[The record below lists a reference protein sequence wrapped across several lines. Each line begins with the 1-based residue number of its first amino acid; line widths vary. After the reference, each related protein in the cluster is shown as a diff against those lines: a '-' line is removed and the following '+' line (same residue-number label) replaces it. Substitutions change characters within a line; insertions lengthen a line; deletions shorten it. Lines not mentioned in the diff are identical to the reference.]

1 MGFKIQKYKFLFRK
15 TRTPFLE
22 NKILSTIRK
31 SQFVIR
37 NYYFTFEVLNKITT
51 MVYKFR
57 VILDA
62 EEDVFRDIAIL
73 ESDTL
78 EDLHNAIVNA
88 FGFDGLEVA
97 SFYTCD
103 DTWNQEDE
111 IPMFDAGDVPGENK
125 IMSDYTLDAILDAE
139 NTKILYVYDFINMW
153 TFLVELAAIEETEE
167 VGVIYPNL
175 MFSHGEMPAEA
186 MEKHFVSDL
195 EEEESYN
202 EFEDDLDQDDLDM
215 FSGDDSFEDYGFE
228 ENWN

>member
-1 MGFKIQKYKFLFRK
+1 
-15 TRTPFLE
+15 
-22 NKILSTIRK
+22 
-31 SQFVIR
+31 
-37 NYYFTFEVLNKITT
+37 

-62 EEDVFRDIAIL
+62 EEDIFRDIAIL
-73 ESDTL
+73 ENDTL

-111 IPMFDAGDVPGENK
+111 IPMFDSGDVPGENK
-125 IMSDYTLDAILDAE
+125 IMSDYQLNDILDTE
-139 NTKILYVYDFINMW
+139 NTKIIYVYDFINMW
-153 TFLVELAAIEETEE
+153 TFLVELAAVEDSVE
-167 VGVIYPNL
+167 VGMVYPNL
-175 MFSHGEMPAEA
+175 LFSHGEMPAEA
-186 MEKHFVSDL
+186 MEKHFQADF

-202 EFEDDLDQDDLDM
+202 EFEDDLDEDDLDM